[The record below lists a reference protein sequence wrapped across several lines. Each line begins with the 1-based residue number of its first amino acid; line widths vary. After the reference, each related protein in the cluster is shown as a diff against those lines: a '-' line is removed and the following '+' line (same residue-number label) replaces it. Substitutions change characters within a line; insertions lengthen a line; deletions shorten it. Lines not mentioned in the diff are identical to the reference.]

1 MDEDIIAKSIYDH
14 LNTWPEKPCAIRLEM
29 MDKAP
34 IAFTMSMQQLS
45 GTRVMRRYIDGSFKG
60 VWPFA
65 VYVRMAASDTAKKL
79 NAVTVL
85 ETLNQWLMTQPVPQ
99 LGAGRT
105 ATQFE
110 MASLPSIAATYEDGS
125 VDYQAIF
132 QLEYKQ
138 RSDYDV

>member
-1 MDEDIIAKSIYDH
+1 MDETIIAKSVYDH
-14 LNTWPEKPCAIRLEM
+14 LNAWPDKPCAIRLEM

-34 IAFTMSMQQLS
+34 IAYTMSMQQLS

-65 VYVRMAASDTAKKL
+65 VYVRMSASDTAKKL
-79 NAVTVL
+79 NAVSVL
-85 ETLNQWLMTQPVPQ
+85 ESLNQWLMTQPVPQ
-99 LGAGRT
+99 LGTGRT

-110 MASLPSIAATYEDGS
+110 MTSLPSIAATYEDGS

-138 RSDYDV
+138 RSDFNV